1 MNRKN
6 LNSNIS
12 NKQGILLL
20 SEEQELSEGWKSE
33 IHSYLTSEDLR
44 RKNDVI
50 NRMEQTCQNL
60 GITNDR
66 LFRSSSKIVLNII
79 LESKNQPWRLHI
91 HTLSNYVDWLYTH
104 SINVSLLSTMIA
116 ESLNLNEL
124 NEIALGSF
132 LHDIGKLMIS
142 KSIIEKTDKLTE
154 EEFFYIHQHCDL
166 GIHMVKNLNL
176 PQISLDI
183 IQQHHERLDGL
194 GYPNGL
200 SDSQIPIH
208 SRIVIIADVLDAI
221 TSYRPYRLRR
231 SIASAINELK
241 EYPSQYPKEIL
252 DVFNE
257 SLL

>member
-1 MNRKN
+1 MNRKY

-20 SEEQELSEGWKSE
+20 SEEQELSESKKSE
-33 IHSYLTSEDLR
+33 MLSYLNSEDLR
-44 RKNDVI
+44 RRNDII
-50 NRMEQTCQNL
+50 NRMEQTYQNL

-66 LFRSSSKIVLNII
+66 LFRSSLKTVLTII
-79 LESKNQPWRLHI
+79 LGSKNQPWGAYI

-104 SINVSLLSTMIA
+104 SINVSLLSTLIA
-116 ESLNLNEL
+116 ESLNLNERK
-124 NEIALGSF
+124 EIALGAF
-132 LHDIGKLMIS
+132 LHDIGKLIVP
-142 KSIIEKTDKLTE
+142 KGIIEKPDQLTE
-154 EEFFYIHQHCDL
+154 EEFFNIRQHCDL
-166 GIHMVKNLNL
+166 GISMVKDLNL

-221 TSYRPYRLRR
+221 TSYRPYRLKRT
-231 SIASAINELK
+231 IVSAIDELNQ
-241 EYPSQYPKEIL
+241 YPSKYPKEIL
-252 DVFNE
+252 DAFSE
-257 SLL
+257 FIT